1 MSLLVLEPGLKKVDT
16 MVKTQ
21 SETLSSFQHR
31 QPRRRGLRLGFV
43 LVALAV
49 ALQAS
54 PVAAEEDYD
63 PSEAGFPLRVVAYV
77 VNPVGVALD
86 YLIFRPAYWI
96 GSYEPF
102 RTVFGR
108 KD

>member
-1 MSLLVLEPGLKKVDT
+1 MFE
-16 MVKTQ
+16 MQ
-21 SETLSSFQHR
+21 SETLSSFQQE
-31 QPRRRGLRLGFV
+31 QPRRRGLRLGVVLFV
-43 LVALAV
+43 LAV

-54 PVAAEEDYD
+54 PVAGEEDYD
-63 PSEAGFPLRVVAYV
+63 PSEAGFPLRVVTYV